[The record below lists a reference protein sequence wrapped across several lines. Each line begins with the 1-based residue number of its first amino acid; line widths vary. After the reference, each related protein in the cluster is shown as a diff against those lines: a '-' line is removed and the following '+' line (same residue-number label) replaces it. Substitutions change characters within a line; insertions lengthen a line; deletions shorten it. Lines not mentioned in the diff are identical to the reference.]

1 MTLSCRLRST
11 DPSADVTDSTTTSSS
26 QPATRRR
33 FMPERPARR
42 HHLSTRIIAAS
53 LAALALVLGM
63 IFSTLLLSWKLEG
76 AGAAINDAGSLRMR
90 ANRMAI
96 ELSAAR
102 AGRPHDLDGQMALF
116 EDTLA
121 RLRDGNPARPLFLPG
136 EASIR
141 EQFDRVAR
149 GWQTRIRPA
158 LQADAQRPAGEPG
171 TYLAMLPGYV
181 AEADQ
186 LVRMIERD
194 NTQKTALL
202 RLSQILLAVL
212 ACIGTVA
219 MIHLLY
225 LWIIRP
231 VRSLQDGLHRMA
243 GRDFSVRLPVET
255 RDEFGELARGF
266 NRMAGELQ
274 ELYGELER
282 RVEDKTAEL
291 ASRNLALA
299 ALYDMTTFLNLP
311 NEIEAMCRGF
321 LQRVMAQFG
330 AEGGTLRVLNP
341 DEDKL
346 HLVVSEGFP
355 PAWNAG
361 EHCMSVDACF
371 CGDPVRMGVP
381 AVLDLD
387 AAAATRASPRAY
399 PCLREG
405 LAGLWVFRIGA
416 QRDAMGSFSLH
427 FHRPRALS
435 PAESDLLET
444 LGQHLGVAINHLR
457 LSASARQ
464 LAVVEE
470 RNLVAQGLHDSIA
483 QALNYLNLQ
492 IQMLAGAAAAGNLH
506 DVQAIVPRLRR
517 GVEESYQDVRELLA
531 NFRTKLGHGNLRL
544 AIEDTIGRFQHQ
556 SGVKAVL
563 RFADDGGAPMALEQQ
578 LQVLFILQ
586 EALSNVRKHAM
597 AREVAV
603 DVVDGADFTLHVEDD
618 GRGYDPA
625 EVFTGDQLHVG
636 LGIMRERAARLRATL
651 ELAGRPGHGASVRLV
666 LSKDDRQPA

>member
-1 MTLSCRLRST
+1 MIDISATAAHEPT
-11 DPSADVTDSTTTSSS
+11 DPVGVQANV
-26 QPATRRR
+26 PAPR
-33 FMPERPARR
+33 EQ
-42 HHLSTRIIAAS
+42 LSTRIIAVS
-53 LAALALVLGM
+53 LAALILVLGM

-96 ELSAAR
+96 ELVATRS
-102 AGRPHDLDGQMALF
+102 GRPNGLQEQMTQF

-121 RLRDGNPARPLFLPG
+121 RLRDGNPARPLFLPDEPSLRG
-136 EASIR
+136 
-141 EQFDRVAR
+141 QLDRVAHQ
-149 GWQTRIRPA
+149 WHDTVRPA
-158 LQADAQRPAGEPG
+158 LMDDARRPYDDSG
-171 TYLAMLPGYV
+171 TYLAMLPGFV
-181 AEADQ
+181 GEADK
-186 LVRMIERD
+186 LVRMIEQD

-202 RLSQILLAVL
+202 RLSQILLALL
-212 ACIGTVA
+212 ACIGTAA

-231 VRSLQDGLHRMA
+231 VRSLQDGLNRMA
-243 GRDFSVRLPVET
+243 ERDFTVRLPVET
-255 RDEFGELARGF
+255 RDEFGQLVLGF

-274 ELYGELER
+274 GLYADLER

-291 ASRNLALA
+291 AARNHALA
-299 ALYDMTTFLNLP
+299 SLYDMTTFLSEP
-311 NEIEAMCRGF
+311 HDVETMCRGF
-321 LQRVMAQFG
+321 LQRVMAQFD
-330 AEGGTLRVLNP
+330 ANGGSLRILNP
-341 DEDKL
+341 SEDKL

-355 PAWNAG
+355 PTWPAT
-361 EHCMSVDACF
+361 EHCMTVDACL
-371 CGDPVRMGVP
+371 CGAPVRLGTPLVR
-381 AVLDLD
+381 DLQ
-387 AAAATRASPRAY
+387 ATTTQTDQGRY
-399 PCLREG
+399 PCLRLG

-416 QRDAMGSFSLH
+416 RHDAEGSFSLH
-427 FHRPRALS
+427 FRTPRGLS

-444 LGQHLGVAINHLR
+444 LGHHLGVAINHQR

-492 IQMLAGAAAAGNLH
+492 IQMLADAIATGNLH
-506 DVQAIVPRLRR
+506 DVHAIVPRLRR

-544 AIEDTIGRFQHQ
+544 AIEDTIERFQRQ
-556 SGVKAVL
+556 SSVKATL
-563 RFADDGGAPMALEQQ
+563 RFTDDGGTPMALEQQ

-597 AREVAV
+597 ASQVIV
-603 DVVDGADFTLHVEDD
+603 DVRDGPDFTLAIEDN

-625 EVFTGDQLHVG
+625 IVFAGDQLHVG
-636 LGIMRERAARLRATL
+636 LSIMLERADRLHARLQLHGVL
-651 ELAGRPGHGASVRLV
+651 ERGASVRLT
-666 LSKDDRQPA
+666 LPENNRQPA